1 MVIRKEIEEALKV
14 KDSEKLDVLVDLF
27 EELLTK
33 KLEKFTSS
41 LEDISNGSVQ
51 EGIEEVRYSLLT
63 NALYPT
69 DVTLVFD
76 KDDYKMISKE
86 LGVEPDDKVATVQ
99 TDWGPVHLTQ
109 RP

>member
-27 EELLTK
+27 ELLTK

-69 DVTLVFD
+69 DVTLMFD

>member
-69 DVTLVFD
+69 DVTLMFD

-86 LGVEPDDKVATVQ
+86 LEWSLMIRLLLFRLIGV
-99 TDWGPVHLTQ
+99 LYI
-109 RP
+109 